1 VLSKSYIH
9 LKVETKNSEKMH
21 LNYAVNVDLL
31 VNTLLSI
38 PCKELSWSAGSGEID
53 FFLNLIIFFN
63 FQCIFVIFVL
73 GQGHSPS
80 LKQF

>member
-1 VLSKSYIH
+1 MLRKLYIH

-53 FFLNLIIFFN
+53 FF
-63 FQCIFVIFVL
+63 
-73 GQGHSPS
+73 
-80 LKQF
+80 

>member
-1 VLSKSYIH
+1 MTKYTVLRYPFQKVVCLCLVNH

-53 FFLNLIIFFN
+53 FF
-63 FQCIFVIFVL
+63 
-73 GQGHSPS
+73 
-80 LKQF
+80 